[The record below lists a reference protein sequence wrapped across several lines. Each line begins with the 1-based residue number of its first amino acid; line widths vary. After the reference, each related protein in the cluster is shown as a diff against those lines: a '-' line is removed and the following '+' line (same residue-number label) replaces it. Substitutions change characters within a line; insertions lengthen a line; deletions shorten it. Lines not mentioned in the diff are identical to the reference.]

1 MRLGLIAAARITE
14 PALVAPARELDDV
27 SLAVVGARD
36 LARAEQAASDWGV
49 SRAVGSYDEV
59 IASDDVDAVYI
70 ATPAG
75 HHRHWTIEA
84 LRAGKHVLCEKPFA
98 SNADEA
104 REMVAVGR
112 ETGLILMEAF
122 HWRYHPMVAQMQ
134 AILDSGAIGAVEGA
148 DAAFDLPEG
157 EIAMGDI
164 RWDLAIGGGSLMDL
178 GCYPVQWLR
187 WLLGPTLEV
196 VSATAVCPVERVDG
210 HIQAE
215 LRWADG
221 RSATLSS
228 SMIEP
233 NGRTDVRLS
242 VYGSEGTMIAM
253 NPLAPQNGASIT
265 IETDSGREVLEV
277 DSSATYLHQLVAFRD
292 AIANGVHPVTSGDD
306 SIQNMEVIDA
316 IYTAAGIGPRPS
328 VTG

>member
-36 LARAEQAASDWGV
+36 LARAEQAANDWGV
-49 SRAVGSYDEV
+49 ERAVGSYEEV
-59 IASDDVDAVYI
+59 IASDDVGAVYI

-134 AILDSGAIGAVEGA
+134 AILDSGAIGTVEGA

-187 WLLGPTLEV
+187 WLLGPTPEV

-242 VYGSEGTMIAM
+242 VYGSTGTMIAM
-253 NPLAPQNGASIT
+253 NPLAPQNGAAIT
-265 IETDSGREVLEV
+265 LETDAGREVHEV

-292 AIANGVHPVTSGDD
+292 AIASGVHPVTSGDD
-306 SIQNMEVIDA
+306 SIQNMEIIDA

>member
-14 PALVAPARELDDV
+14 PAIVAPARELDDV
-27 SLAVVGARD
+27 TLAVVGARD
-36 LARAEQAASDWGV
+36 LARAEQAAADWGV
-49 SRAVGSYDEV
+49 ERAVGSYEEV
-59 IASDDVDAVYI
+59 IESDDVDAVYI

-75 HHRHWTIEA
+75 YHRHWTIEA

-104 REMVAVGR
+104 REMIEVGR

-134 AILDSGAIGAVEGA
+134 AILDSGAIGEVEGA

-157 EIAMGDI
+157 EIPMGDI

-187 WLLGPTLEV
+187 WLLGPTPEV
-196 VSATAVCPVERVDG
+196 VSATATCPVEGVDG

-215 LRWADG
+215 LRWPDG
-221 RSATLSS
+221 RAATLSS

-233 NGRTDVRLS
+233 DGRMDIRLT
-242 VYGSEGTMIAM
+242 VYGSTGTMIAM
-253 NPLAPQNGASIT
+253 NPLAPQNGASII
-265 IETDSGREVLEV
+265 IETDSGREVHEV
-277 DSSATYLHQLVAFRD
+277 DSSATYLHQLVTFRD
-292 AIANGVHPVTSGDD
+292 AVASGVHPITSGED

-316 IYTAAGIGPRPS
+316 IYTAAGIGPRPR
-328 VTG
+328 VD

>member
-1 MRLGLIAAARITE
+1 MRLGLIAAARITD

-27 SLAVVGARD
+27 SLTVVGARD
-36 LARAEQAASDWGV
+36 LARAEQAAADWGV
-49 SRAVGSYDEV
+49 SRAVGSYEEV
-59 IASDDVDAVYI
+59 IASDEVDAVYI

-98 SNADEA
+98 SNAAEA

-134 AILDSGAIGAVEGA
+134 AIIDSGAIGEVEGA

-157 EIAMGDI
+157 EIGMGDI
-164 RWDLAIGGGSLMDL
+164 RWDLSIGGGSLMDL

-187 WLLGPTLEV
+187 WLLGPTPEV
-196 VSATAVCPVERVDG
+196 VSATAVCPVDRVDG

-215 LRWADG
+215 LRWSDG

-233 NGRTDVRLS
+233 NGRTDVRMS

-265 IETDSGREVLEV
+265 IETDSGREVHEV

-292 AIANGVHPVTSGDD
+292 AVASGVHPVTSGDD

>member
-1 MRLGLIAAARITE
+1 MRLGLIAAARITD
-14 PALVAPARELDDV
+14 PALVAPAHELDDV
-27 SLAVVGARD
+27 SLTVVGARD
-36 LARAEQAASDWGV
+36 LARAEQAAADWGV
-49 SRAVGSYDEV
+49 SRAVGSYEEV
-59 IASDDVDAVYI
+59 IASDEVDAVYI

-98 SNADEA
+98 SNAAEA

-134 AILDSGAIGAVEGA
+134 AIIDSGAIGEVEGA

-157 EIAMGDI
+157 EIGMGDI
-164 RWDLAIGGGSLMDL
+164 RWDLSIGGGSLMDL

-187 WLLGPTLEV
+187 WLLGPTPEV
-196 VSATAVCPVERVDG
+196 VSATAVCPVDRVDG

-233 NGRTDVRLS
+233 DGRTDVRMS

-265 IETDSGREVLEV
+265 IETDSGREVHEV

-292 AIANGVHPVTSGDD
+292 AVASGVHPVTSGDD

>member
-1 MRLGLIAAARITE
+1 MRLGLIAAARITD

-27 SLAVVGARD
+27 SLTVVGARD
-36 LARAEQAASDWGV
+36 LARAEQAAAAWGV
-49 SRAVGSYDEV
+49 SRAVGSYEEV

-98 SNADEA
+98 SNAAEA

-134 AILDSGAIGAVEGA
+134 AIIDSGAIGEVEGA

-164 RWDLAIGGGSLMDL
+164 RWDLSIGGGSLMDL

-187 WLLGPTLEV
+187 WLLGPTPEV
-196 VSATAVCPVERVDG
+196 VSATAVCPVDRVDG

-233 NGRTDVRLS
+233 NGRTDVRMS

-265 IETDSGREVLEV
+265 IETDSGREVHEV

-292 AIANGVHPVTSGDD
+292 AVASGVHPVTSGDD

>member
-36 LARAEQAASDWGV
+36 LARAEQAANDWGV
-49 SRAVGSYDEV
+49 ERAVGSYEEV

-75 HHRHWTIEA
+75 YHRHWTIEA

-292 AIANGVHPVTSGDD
+292 AIASGVHPVTSGDD

-316 IYTAAGIGPRPS
+316 IYAAAGIGPRPS

>member
-27 SLAVVGARD
+27 TLAVVGARD
-36 LARAEQAASDWGV
+36 LARAEQAAADWGV
-49 SRAVGSYDEV
+49 ERAVGSYEEV

-75 HHRHWTIEA
+75 YHRHWTIEA

-104 REMVAVGR
+104 REMIAVGR

-134 AILDSGAIGAVEGA
+134 AILDSGAIGEVEGA

-157 EIAMGDI
+157 EIPMGDI

-187 WLLGPTLEV
+187 WLLGPAPEV
-196 VSATAVCPVERVDG
+196 VSATATCPVERVDG

-215 LRWADG
+215 LRWPDG
-221 RSATLSS
+221 QAATLSS

-233 NGRTDVRLS
+233 DGRMDVRLT
-242 VYGSEGTMIAM
+242 VYGSAGTMIAM

-265 IETDSGREVLEV
+265 IETDSGREVHEV
-277 DSSATYLHQLVAFRD
+277 DSSATYLHQLVTFRD
-292 AIANGVHPVTSGDD
+292 AVTSGVHPITSGED

-316 IYTAAGIGPRPS
+316 IYTAAGIGPRPR
-328 VTG
+328 VD

>member
-1 MRLGLIAAARITE
+1 MRLGLIAAARITD

-27 SLAVVGARD
+27 SLTVVGARD
-36 LARAEQAASDWGV
+36 LARAEQAAAAWGV
-49 SRAVGSYDEV
+49 SRAVGSYEEV

-98 SNADEA
+98 SNAAEA

-122 HWRYHPMVAQMQ
+122 HWRYHPMVGQMQ
-134 AILDSGAIGAVEGA
+134 AIIDSGAIGEVEGA

-164 RWDLAIGGGSLMDL
+164 RWDLSIGGGSLMDL

-187 WLLGPTLEV
+187 WLLGPTPEV
-196 VSATAVCPVERVDG
+196 VSATAVCPVDRVDG

-233 NGRTDVRLS
+233 NGRTDVRMS
-242 VYGSEGTMIAM
+242 VYGSAGTMIAM

-265 IETDSGREVLEV
+265 IETDSGREVHGV

-292 AIANGVHPVTSGDD
+292 AVASGVHPVTSGDD

-328 VTG
+328 VTD

>member
-36 LARAEQAASDWGV
+36 LARAEQAAKDWGV
-49 SRAVGSYDEV
+49 ERAVGSYEEV

-75 HHRHWTIEA
+75 YHRHWTIEA
-84 LRAGKHVLCEKPFA
+84 LRAGKDVLCEKPFA

-187 WLLGPTLEV
+187 WLLGPTPEV

-242 VYGSEGTMIAM
+242 VYGSEGTMIAV

-292 AIANGVHPVTSGDD
+292 AVASGVHPVTSGDD

-316 IYTAAGIGPRPS
+316 IYTAAGIGPRPRVS
-328 VTG
+328 

>member
-36 LARAEQAASDWGV
+36 LARAEQAAKDWGV
-49 SRAVGSYDEV
+49 ERAVGSYEEV

-75 HHRHWTIEA
+75 YHRHWTIEA
-84 LRAGKHVLCEKPFA
+84 LRAGKDVLCEKPFA

-122 HWRYHPMVAQMQ
+122 HWRYHPLVAQMQ

-148 DAAFDLPEG
+148 DAAFDLPAG

-187 WLLGPTLEV
+187 WLLGPTPEV

-292 AIANGVHPVTSGDD
+292 AVVSGVHPITSGDD
-306 SIQNMEVIDA
+306 SIQNMEVIDT

>member
-1 MRLGLIAAARITE
+1 MRLGLIAAARITD

-27 SLAVVGARD
+27 SLTVVGARD
-36 LARAEQAASDWGV
+36 LARAEQAAADWGV
-49 SRAVGSYDEV
+49 SRAVGSYEEV
-59 IASDDVDAVYI
+59 IASDEVDAVYI

-98 SNADEA
+98 SNAEEA

-134 AILDSGAIGAVEGA
+134 AIIDSGAIGEVEGA

-164 RWDLAIGGGSLMDL
+164 RWDLSIGGGSLMDL

-187 WLLGPTLEV
+187 WLLGPMPEV
-196 VSATAVCPVERVDG
+196 VSASAVCPVDRVDG

-215 LRWADG
+215 LRWPNG

-233 NGRTDVRLS
+233 DGRTDIRLS
-242 VYGSEGTMIAM
+242 VYGSAGTMIAM

-265 IETDSGREVLEV
+265 LETDSGREVHEV
-277 DSSATYLHQLVAFRD
+277 DASATYLHQLIAFRD
-292 AIANGVHPVTSGDD
+292 AVSSGVHPVTSGDD
-306 SIQNMEVIDA
+306 AIQNMEVIDA

>member
-1 MRLGLIAAARITE
+1 MRLGLIAAARITD

-27 SLAVVGARD
+27 SLTVVGARD
-36 LARAEQAASDWGV
+36 LARAEQAAADWGV
-49 SRAVGSYDEV
+49 SRAVGSYEEV
-59 IASDDVDAVYI
+59 IASDEVDAVYI

-98 SNADEA
+98 SNAEEA

-134 AILDSGAIGAVEGA
+134 AIIDSGAIGEVEGA

-157 EIAMGDI
+157 EIGMGDI
-164 RWDLAIGGGSLMDL
+164 RWDLSIGGGSLMDL

-187 WLLGPTLEV
+187 WLLGPTPEV
-196 VSATAVCPVERVDG
+196 VSATAVCPVDRVDG

-233 NGRTDVRLS
+233 NGRTDVRMS

-265 IETDSGREVLEV
+265 IETDSGREVHEV

-292 AIANGVHPVTSGDD
+292 AVASGVHPVTSGDD

-316 IYTAAGIGPRPS
+316 IYAAAGIGPRPS